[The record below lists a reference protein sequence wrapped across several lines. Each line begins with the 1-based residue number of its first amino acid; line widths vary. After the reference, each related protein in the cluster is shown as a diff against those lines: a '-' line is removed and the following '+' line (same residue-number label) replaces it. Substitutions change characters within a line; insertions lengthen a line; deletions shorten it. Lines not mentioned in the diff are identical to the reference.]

1 MRLPRSN
8 RVIGLLTLA
17 FFQLPGC
24 LSAQPGKVA
33 APAEYHRYIEPLLEV
48 TDFRTQYFEDGAA
61 DSTVLFPESSQ
72 PPYDYL
78 MPPAPVTALVRLG
91 DRSIPLLIDCLSDRR
106 ITSMR
111 FEGNRITQPMNVPL
125 GYVCLDILMNEVS
138 GKPVSDPS
146 CAEDGLG
153 ACMNYG
159 FYFRPDDYYACTD
172 KDCMLRPWISVVQRK
187 WKNEYLA
194 HRLRF
199 HNPYDTLR
207 VEEYKELR
215 TVRN

>member
-1 MRLPRSN
+1 MILLRSN
-8 RVIGLLTLA
+8 RVVDSLILA
-17 FFQLPGC
+17 CFLLPGW

-33 APAEYHRYIEPLLEV
+33 ARAEYLRYIEPLLEV
-48 TDFRTQYFEDGAA
+48 ADFRTHYVEDGAA
-61 DSTVLFPESSQ
+61 DATVLFPESNQ

-91 DRSIPLLIDCLSDRR
+91 AKSIPLLIDCLSDTR
-106 ITSMR
+106 ITNMR
-111 FEGNRITQPMNVPL
+111 FEGNRITQAMNVPL

-146 CAEDGLG
+146 CADDGLG

-172 KDCMLRPWISVVQRK
+172 KDCMLRPWISVVKRN

-199 HNPYDTLR
+199 HNPYNSLP
-207 VEEYKELR
+207 VEEYKALR
-215 TVRN
+215 TVSN